1 MVMGT
6 LAPSK
11 QGGPPSY
18 HSHSSLRT
26 TFVAII
32 KQARTHASERE
43 RARADYNLYNN
54 KVGVSIRER

>member
-26 TFVAII
+26 TFVAIN
-32 KQARTHASERE
+32 QAAS
-43 RARADYNLYNN
+43 AD
-54 KVGVSIRER
+54 S